1 MKNYAEKQLV
11 AKLREQY
18 LANPPEGMSRQDI
31 KHMSDSDLLDM
42 DYFLHEFDD
51 DDEVGAEGFYI
62 FQTTSSIS
70 RARLQRTLF
79 NMGSAPQ
86 EQFPI
91 KRKKPISFETDFWIL
106 CFILTNLH

>member
-1 MKNYAEKQLV
+1 MKNHAEKQLI

-51 DDEVGAEGFYI
+51 DDEEF
-62 FQTTSSIS
+62 
-70 RARLQRTLF
+70 
-79 NMGSAPQ
+79 
-86 EQFPI
+86 
-91 KRKKPISFETDFWIL
+91 
-106 CFILTNLH
+106 